1 MNKKITAAL
10 SLALVTV
17 AGLASELEAQRPGR
31 QPQARPPAVEDL
43 LRMRDRLELTEEQVA
58 SLREIREEAVA
69 RRLEKAQERI
79 RLGSQIRSGE
89 FTREELRERRKEAR
103 EGRDPQ
109 AVRSQIEA
117 RRERVEGILTEQQ
130 RELLSNQRRQQA
142 RRGQSMRGGNGPAF
156 RRGARGSARS
166 RGGPGARGSFGRGGP
181 PGMTGQRF
189 QRGRLGRQGTPMP
202 PRRPFRGRRG
212 G

>member
-1 MNKKITAAL
+1 MNTKITTAL
-10 SLALVTV
+10 SLTLVTV
-17 AGLASELEAQRPGR
+17 AGLASGLEAQRPGR
-31 QPQARPPAVEDL
+31 RAQVRPPAVENL
-43 LRMRDRLELTEEQVA
+43 LRMRDRLELTEEQVEG
-58 SLREIREEAVA
+58 LQEIREEAVA

-103 EGRDPQ
+103 DGHDPQ
-109 AVRSQIEA
+109 ALRSQMEA
-117 RRERVEGILTEQQ
+117 RRERAEGILTEQQ
-130 RELLSNQRRQQA
+130 RELLSSQRRQQA
-142 RRGQSMRGGNGPAF
+142 RRGHSIRGGNSQAF
-156 RRGARGSARS
+156 RRGSRVHS

-181 PGMTGQRF
+181 PGATGQRF
-189 QRGRLGRQGTPMP
+189 QRGRLGRPGTSML